1 MRVLLCVLPCGERTM
16 KQIREKRICFIS
28 STTEGSTFQD
38 RVGDHFMC
46 GAHFIKKAERLALLF
61 LFLRLLFA
69 VFYLL
74 FPKTAEIKCKFSV
87 NRKYF
92 AKIKDLK
99 KHEKRP

>member
-1 MRVLLCVLPCGERTM
+1 MKYLLCKHEMPLGM
-16 KQIREKRICFIS
+16 RIYFIS
-28 STTEGSTFQD
+28 RMTEGSTFQD

-46 GAHFIKKAERLALLF
+46 GAHFIKKQSEALLF

-69 VFYLL
+69 VFYL
-74 FPKTAEIKCKFSV
+74 FSPETTEIKCKFSV